1 MKHSNQQAT
10 EENYWQSMADSLVA
24 LLLCIL
30 LIMLLLMLYLVR
42 IDENQ
47 QIDDK
52 LGNSY
57 QKYDD
62 PDDGSGNDRY
72 GYVDNSAGD
81 TYNHDSG
88 HDNGGRIGGGDCG
101 RKNSVL
107 INGAAALAA
116 TGRKVT
122 GTGTR
127 ISSLRIRIPV
137 PERAK
142 AWTGQRCWCR
152 SLTARRSAP
161 SKKRA
166 LPLNCTRLMQ
176 CSRC

>member
-47 QIDDK
+47 QIDDR

-88 HDNGGRIGGGDCG
+88 HDNGGWGGWGGGAGGDWEEG
-101 RKNSVL
+101 D
-107 INGAAALAA
+107 GD
-116 TGRKVT
+116 GD
-122 GTGTR
+122 
-127 ISSLRIRIPV
+127 
-137 PERAK
+137 
-142 AWTGQRCWCR
+142 
-152 SLTARRSAP
+152 
-161 SKKRA
+161 
-166 LPLNCTRLMQ
+166 
-176 CSRC
+176 